1 MKGLFFITAMFVMA
15 CAVDVATAAPA
26 DSCRLCRESHQ
37 ACVKNHSKDACK
49 NELDI
54 CMKHCRRP

>member
-1 MKGLFFITAMFVMA
+1 MKALLFAIAALGVA
-15 CAVDVATAAPA
+15 CAADVASAAPA

-37 ACVKNHSKDACK
+37 ACIKNHSKDACR

-54 CMKHCRRP
+54 CTKHCRRP